1 MECGWIRCLRGL
13 SWGRKVPSDWWQG
26 TGSESFLVEIK
37 FGAQDSSHGSE
48 SFLLWLIKHPHLDHN
63 NGTTLSQRFCDCL
76 IYIVLIW
83 RTKDEGYSKIVGR
96 VSKRETECVRLCE
109 QRDGVEEK
117 CDNRSEQKGRV
128 EVEEMLRAVNG
139 GRKATRCGAE

>member
-1 MECGWIRCLRGL
+1 MKDILRL
-13 SWGRKVPSDWWQG
+13 LEESRK
-26 TGSESFLVEIK
+26 E
-37 FGAQDSSHGSE
+37 
-48 SFLLWLIKHPHLDHN
+48 
-63 NGTTLSQRFCDCL
+63 
-76 IYIVLIW
+76 
-83 RTKDEGYSKIVGR
+83 
-96 VSKRETECVRLCE
+96 KRGEEKKETECVRLCE